1 MASHI
6 PASPKPS
13 RAQHRPQGPEH
24 VPDFKRH
31 HRKCIICHHP
41 QREAIEELFVEWH
54 SPKTISDLFDIDDW
68 FTIYRHAHATGLF
81 LRRRRNLRSALE
93 RVIEYAGH
101 SSTTI
106 NGIGIV
112 RAVRAY
118 ACLTDTGEWIEPA
131 TRVIVSRAELHADQ
145 PERPSP
151 ARRQIQAVALSPD
164 TSALPALPAAS
175 PAIKGSQV
183 EEGAARVPARKGSQV
198 DGQSSLGDQTASGI
212 ESVEPGR
219 SDSVGDKTGPP
230 TSPAQEGSQVD
241 GESSL
246 GDQTA
251 WGISQSSLGDSAPLI
266 SLARVRSGWRPGGR
280 ASNRKPPGL
289 ETGATHSEQRTATDA
304 NRKK

>member
-6 PASPKPS
+6 PAMRKPS
-13 RAQHRPQGPEH
+13 RAQHRPQGAGH

-31 HRKCIICHHP
+31 RRKCIICHHP

-54 SPKTISDLFDIDDW
+54 SPRTISDLFDIDDW

-131 TRVIVSRAELHADQ
+131 TRVIVSRAEPITEPAA
-145 PERPSP
+145 RVAP
-151 ARRQIQAVALSPD
+151 ARRQIEAAVISHEE
-164 TSALPALPAAS
+164 TLPALPPAS
-175 PAIKGSQV
+175 QPAPVTKPSCPQP
-183 EEGAARVPARKGSQV
+183 VPAS
-198 DGQSSLGDQTASGI
+198 
-212 ESVEPGR
+212 EP
-219 SDSVGDKTGPP
+219 VP
-230 TSPAQEGSQVD
+230 TSG
-241 GESSL
+241 GL
-246 GDQTA
+246 GHV
-251 WGISQSSLGDSAPLI
+251 PLI
-266 SLARVRSGWRPGGR
+266 SLARVRSGWRPNGR

-289 ETGATHSEQRTATDA
+289 ETGATHSEQRSATDA

>member
-6 PASPKPS
+6 PAMRKPS

-31 HRKCIICHHP
+31 RRKCIICHHP

-54 SPKTISDLFDIDDW
+54 SPRTISDLFDIDDW

-131 TRVIVSRAELHADQ
+131 TRVIVSRAEPMAE
-145 PERPSP
+145 PAERLAP

-164 TSALPALPAAS
+164 TSALPMPTNGGLDHVPPAPQLP
-175 PAIKGSQV
+175 PA
-183 EEGAARVPARKGSQV
+183 PAP
-198 DGQSSLGDQTASGI
+198 
-212 ESVEPGR
+212 VEP
-219 SDSVGDKTGPP
+219 
-230 TSPAQEGSQVD
+230 
-241 GESSL
+241 
-246 GDQTA
+246 
-251 WGISQSSLGDSAPLI
+251 PLI
-266 SLARVRSGWRPGGR
+266 SLARVRSGWHPNGR